1 MSESEIPHAHSPLR
15 SQQNGEFQPS
25 VVVVDDEPS
34 VQHTLKTC
42 LERAGYRVLIA
53 ANFEEFAAV
62 MSEYDVV
69 LCDIILSGNS
79 GLQVLKW
86 SNERYPDTPVIM
98 MTAEPSYETAS
109 QAIRLGAYDYLTK
122 PVHPPELLNT
132 LARALEHRQL
142 KLSKR
147 RLEAENE
154 AYRAE
159 LERRVTDRTR
169 ALRESQEFLATLTD
183 TMADVVFSLQMPDYR
198 IEYVNQAALS
208 VFGIAPQELL
218 GQTIAVLYPDEASY
232 GVFTRKLKAVESSG
246 QSQIRMEQLL
256 RHNDGKLIW
265 TEIAVTLIRSNEQV
279 ARMISVVRD
288 ISERSLLLG
297 VVAHELRGPLALLT
311 GFSEAL
317 LGDVESL
324 EREDIANY
332 LNTMHRTA
340 TRMLKILND
349 LLDVTEIDLGRV
361 QLDIE
366 PVDLGEIIKT
376 QSADYDYVARKKNIR
391 LAVKPA
397 LPGLTCQGDS
407 IKIGQVLSNLIDNAI
422 KYSPHDTIIEILV
435 EQRGDELWVG
445 VKDQGPGI
453 KPDEIQ
459 YLFKSFGHNKISSK
473 PTSGEKSTGLGL
485 AICKKIVE
493 AHHGQIG
500 VETAPGQGATF
511 WFSLPISAPKTT
523 SLQA

>member
-1 MSESEIPHAHSPLR
+1 M
-15 SQQNGEFQPS
+15 
-25 VVVVDDEPS
+25 VVVDDEPA
-34 VQHTLKTC
+34 VQHALKMR
-42 LERAGYRVLIA
+42 LERADYRVLVA
-53 ANFEEFAAV
+53 ANFEDFTAV
-62 MSEYDVV
+62 MSDCDVV
-69 LCDIILSGNS
+69 LCDIILSGNN

-86 SNERYPDTPVIM
+86 SREHYPDTPVVM
-98 MTAEPSYETAS
+98 MTGEPSYETAS
-109 QAIRLGAYDYLTK
+109 QAIRLGAYDYLAK
-122 PVHPPELLNT
+122 PIHKEELLTT
-132 LARALEHRQL
+132 LVRAVEHRQL
-142 KLSKR
+142 KLAKR

-154 AYRAE
+154 VYRVE
-159 LERRVTDRTR
+159 LERRVAERTR

-183 TMADVVFSLQMPDYR
+183 TMADVVFSLQVPDYR
-198 IEYVNQAALS
+198 IEYVNQASLAI
-208 VFGIAPQELL
+208 FGIAPQELL
-218 GQTIAVLYPDEASY
+218 GQTIAILYPDEASY
-232 GVFTRKLKAVESSG
+232 EVFARKLKAAETSG

-256 RHNDGKLIW
+256 RHQDGKLIW
-265 TEIAVTLIRSNEQV
+265 TEIAITFIRSNEQV
-279 ARMISVVRD
+279 VGMVSVVRD

-317 LGDVESL
+317 LGDVENL
-324 EREDIANY
+324 ERQDITNY
-332 LNTMHRTA
+332 LNTMYRSA

-349 LLDVTEIDLGRV
+349 LLDVTEIDLGQV
-361 QLDIE
+361 QLNIE
-366 PVDLGEIIKT
+366 PVDLGEVITT

-391 LAVKPA
+391 FAIKLA
-397 LPGLTCQGDS
+397 LQGLVCQGDP
-407 IKIGQVLSNLIDNAI
+407 IRIGQVLSNLIDNAI
-422 KYSPHDTIIEILV
+422 KYSPNDTIIEILA

-500 VETAPGQGATF
+500 VETVPGQGATF
-511 WFSLPISAPKTT
+511 WFSLPLAAPNAT
-523 SLQA
+523 LP

>member
-1 MSESEIPHAHSPLR
+1 MSQSGTSHPHPPLHAE
-15 SQQNGEFQPS
+15 QNGEFQPT
-25 VVVVDDEPS
+25 VVVVDDEPA
-34 VQHTLKTC
+34 VQHALKKL
-42 LERAGYRVLIA
+42 LERADYRVLIA
-53 ANFEEFAAV
+53 ANFEEFTAV
-62 MSEYDVV
+62 MSDCDVV
-69 LCDIILSGNS
+69 LCDIILSGNN

-86 SNERYPDTPVIM
+86 SREHYPDTPVVM
-98 MTAEPSYETAS
+98 MTGEPSYETAS
-109 QAIRLGAYDYLTK
+109 QAIRLGAYDYLAK
-122 PVHPPELLNT
+122 PIHKEELLTT
-132 LARALEHRQL
+132 LIRAMEHRQL
-142 KLSKR
+142 KLAKR

-154 AYRAE
+154 LYRVE
-159 LERRVTDRTR
+159 LERRVADRTR

-198 IEYVNQAALS
+198 IEYVNQASLS
-208 VFGIAPQELL
+208 IFGIAPQELL
-218 GQTIAVLYPDEASY
+218 GQTVAILYPDEASY
-232 GVFTRKLKAVESSG
+232 EVFIRKLKAAEIAG

-256 RHNDGKLIW
+256 RHQDGKLVW
-265 TEIAVTLIRSNEQV
+265 TEIAITFIRSNEQV
-279 ARMISVVRD
+279 VRMISVVRD

-324 EREDIANY
+324 AREDIANY

-361 QLDIE
+361 QLNIE
-366 PVDLGEIIKT
+366 PVDLGEIIRT

-391 LAVKPA
+391 FVTKPA
-397 LPGLTCQGDS
+397 LQGLTCQGDV

-422 KYSPHDTIIEILV
+422 KYSPNDTIIEILA
-435 EQRGDELWVG
+435 EQRGDELWIG

-459 YLFKSFGHNKISSK
+459 YLFKSFGHNKISSR

-511 WFSLPISAPKTT
+511 WFSLPVSAPDT
-523 SLQA
+523 LPPA